1 MVFISGDAHGNFDK
15 IYNFARKMQLSI
27 NNSII
32 ILGDMGLCWRR
43 DMQDFHYNTQLWE
56 SFKYKCKLFW
66 LEGNHEN
73 YDIIQKLPK
82 ENNMRKCSDNIYMLE
97 RGQVYNFEGKKI
109 LTIGG
114 ADSVDK
120 FRRIKHLS
128 WWEQEQISDKDVAAA
143 LTHKNEKLDYVF
155 SHAAPAAIVDKY
167 KYILCQ
173 LSLDEDT
180 IDHTSENQLEI
191 LRQNLSFEHWGFG
204 HYHTDVHLDDT
215 YFCLFNTFEEI

>member
-1 MVFISGDAHGNFDK
+1 MVFISGDTHGNFEK
-15 IYNFARKMQLSI
+15 IYNFARKMKLSI
-27 NNSII
+27 DDSII
-32 ILGDMGLCWRR
+32 ILGDMGLCWRKN
-43 DMQDFHYNTQLWE
+43 MQDFYYNIQLWE
-56 SFKYKCKLFW
+56 NFEYKCNLFW

-82 ENNMRKCSDNIYMLE
+82 EGNMRKCSNSIYMLE

-114 ADSVDK
+114 ADSIDK
-120 FRRIKHLS
+120 FRRVKHLS
-128 WWEQEQISDKDVAAA
+128 WWEQEQINDEDVVAALA
-143 LTHKNEKLDYVF
+143 HKSEKLDYIF

-173 LSLDEDT
+173 LPLDEDT
-180 IDHTSENQLEI
+180 VDRTSENKLEI
-191 LRQNLSFEHWGFG
+191 LRQNLSFEKWGFG
-204 HYHTDVHLDDT
+204 HYHVDIHLDDI

>member
-27 NNSII
+27 NDSII

-43 DMQDFHYNTQLWE
+43 DMQDFYYNTQLWE
-56 SFKYKCKLFW
+56 SFEYKCKLFW

-128 WWEQEQISDKDVAAA
+128 WWEQEQISDEDVARVEPGYYDYV
-143 LTHKNEKLDYVF
+143 LTHCCPSHIFNE
-155 SHAAPAAIVDKY
+155 Y
-167 KYILCQ
+167 KAYLCTLTNIQ
-173 LSLDEDT
+173 DSDNQDWH
-180 IDHTSENQLEI
+180 ISENKLEQVYQFI
-191 LRQNLSFEHWGFG
+191 DFGKWCFRALPPRYSFRQ
-204 HYHTDVHLDDT
+204 
-215 YFCLFNTFEEI
+215 

>member
-15 IYNFARKMQLSI
+15 IYNFARKMQLST
-27 NNSII
+27 NDSII
-32 ILGDMGLCWRR
+32 ILGDMGLCWRK

-73 YDIIQKLPK
+73 YDIIQKLPE

-97 RGQVYNFEGKKI
+97 RGQVYDFEGKKI

-120 FRRIKHLS
+120 FRRIRHLS
-128 WWEQEQISDKDVAAA
+128 WWEQEQISDEDVAAA
-143 LTHKNEKLDYVF
+143 LAYKNEKLDYVF

-173 LSLDEDT
+173 LSLDEDA

-191 LRQNLSFEHWGFG
+191 LRQNLNFEHWGFG
-204 HYHTDVHLDDT
+204 HYHTDIHLDDT
-215 YFCLFNTFEEI
+215 YFCLFNTFEKI